1 MKSSSSSPQTID
13 RLSVLPPAVIID
25 DRGSCLYYSTKKVN
39 RGVGGSNSL
48 LWGDNGE
55 VLLLRSFRQAP
66 PRPLSIIFSL
76 EPSRFLRI
84 FPGRTLKLAG
94 CETDPLFKFSYL
106 YVCIITKEQHCATGL
121 MDVLVSCC
129 SCSPLRRRLRTLEE

>member
-55 VLLLRSFRQAP
+55 VLLL

-106 YVCIITKEQHCATGL
+106 YV
-121 MDVLVSCC
+121 
-129 SCSPLRRRLRTLEE
+129 